1 MNEKEKAEIANL
13 FKSIP
18 DEFRVIENKIKEK
31 AINEYYDILDNL
43 DNRTQVEILKSQNN
57 WSNIRSSKET
67 KELLVC
73 LSKIGN
79 VKGYRIIE
87 EIIKSGN
94 PEILDFSYVSLK
106 FARLNL
112 ENQLSDE
119 SIGFISS
126 GLGGKE
132 NKLRYYFV
140 IKSKEKIEKNRELII
155 IDELKNICTK
165 NDSEFEES
173 ENHGNYILIKILVSI
188 DFAIGIIIDNLTK
201 KCPFLDKEYMCTNV
215 EKPTL
220 EFIEKWINDNLTE

>member
-1 MNEKEKAEIANL
+1 MNEQEKTEIANL

-31 AINEYYDILDNL
+31 TINEYYETLDNL
-43 DNRTQVEILKSQNN
+43 DNNTKAEILKSQNN
-57 WSNIRSSKET
+57 WSDIKSTKET

-73 LSKIGN
+73 LSEKGN
-79 VKGYRIIE
+79 VKSYRKIE
-87 EIIKSGN
+87 EIIKNGN

-119 SIGFISS
+119 PVGFISS

-140 IKSKEKIEKNRELII
+140 IKSKEKIEPERESIVI
-155 IDELKNICTK
+155 HELENICTK
-165 NDSEFEES
+165 NDSEYEES
-173 ENHGNYILIKILVSI
+173 ENHGKYVLIKILVSI
-188 DFAIGIIIDNLTK
+188 DFAIGNIIDDLTNR
-201 KCPFLDKEYMCTNV
+201 CSFLDKEYMCTNV
-215 EKPTL
+215 EKPSID
-220 EFIEKWINDNLTE
+220 FIEKWINNKIDR